1 MISGNDVTRH
11 TVIIINGDL
20 LIMGIMCTAMSG
32 SDESDIIIMT
42 NDN

>member
-1 MISGNDVTRH
+1 MISGNDGTRH

-20 LIMGIMCTAMSG
+20 LIMGIMYTVMSG
-32 SDESDIIIMT
+32 SDGYGIIIMT